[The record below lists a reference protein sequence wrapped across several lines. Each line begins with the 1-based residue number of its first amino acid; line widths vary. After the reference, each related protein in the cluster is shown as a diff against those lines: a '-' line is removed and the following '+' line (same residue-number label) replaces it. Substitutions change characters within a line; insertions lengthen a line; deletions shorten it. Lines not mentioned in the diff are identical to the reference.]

1 MKTLLA
7 AVFAALVFAGSPARA
22 ETHAYLMHSVATQ
35 ATNPEWRAQAT
46 ELEAIYVALE
56 KQSGVDAKLVY
67 SSDPDVNAFATD
79 VGDEKVV
86 VVQDGLVEYVKED
99 RDAVAAAL
107 GHELAH
113 HKADHIRAGRRKQEG
128 VRILGAILGAVV
140 GAKIGEHN
148 GVLAGAVSGAAVG
161 VGANLIALKFNRN
174 QELEA
179 DRLSVDWLIA
189 AGYNPQGMLR
199 LQKKLGE
206 LSGSHAHSAIL
217 STHPTSEK
225 RYAAAEQLIA
235 SRAPPQDLL
244 QRPQQPLV
252 SEHDL
257 ADAVTAIGHA
267 EDARIA
273 EVLKPSGTPAA
284 ALLESGEGMRFDA
297 YASLSN
303 ELALVGDRGK
313 PSVLARHKLTDAKLT
328 ALNQTYSARMAQ
340 DPAMAEYFSVYF
352 FRASQGRL
360 AAYGRDL
367 ADSYEKGQPLK
378 LEPPYPL
385 ETARTLFAEM
395 SRRGAPNLD
404 DAQRAAAESEVLKA
418 QNLSYYDFL
427 IAHNW
432 WSRKA
437 RVQALAGDSS
447 LLSAYYSIDADA
459 DSDADTDTDN
469 AEAAGVHIGNNVHI
483 GSGVHIGAGAKTD
496 HDAAVH
502 AETDDAANTH

>member
-7 AVFAALVFAGSPARA
+7 TVFAALVFAGGPARA

-46 ELEAIYVALE
+46 ELETIYAALE
-56 KQSGVDAKLVY
+56 RQSGVDAKLIY
-67 SSDPDVNAFATD
+67 SSDSDVNAFATD
-79 VGDEKVV
+79 VGDEKIV

-113 HKADHIRAGRRKQEG
+113 HKADHIRAGRRKQDG

-140 GAKIGEHN
+140 GAKVGEHN

-161 VGANLIALKFNRN
+161 VGANLIALKFNRS

-206 LSGSHAHSAIL
+206 LSGSRAHSAIL

-225 RYAAAEQLIA
+225 RYAAAVQLIA
-235 SRAPPQDLL
+235 SRAPSQDLL

-257 ADAVTAIGHA
+257 AEATAAIGQV

-273 EVLKPSGTPAA
+273 EILKPSGAPAA
-284 ALLESGEGMRFDA
+284 ALLESGDGLRFDA
-297 YASLSN
+297 YATLSN
-303 ELALVGDRGK
+303 ELVFAGDKGK
-313 PSVLARHKLTDAKLT
+313 PTVLARHKLTEAKLSDLT
-328 ALNQTYSARMAQ
+328 ETYSARMAQ
-340 DPAMAEYFSVYF
+340 DPAMAEYFSVNF

-385 ETARTLFAEM
+385 ETARALFAEM
-395 SRRGAPNLD
+395 TTRGAPNLD
-404 DAQRAAAESEVLKA
+404 DRQRAAAESDVLKA

-447 LLSAYYSIDADA
+447 LLTAYYSLESQ
-459 DSDADTDTDN
+459 SDDTAGRE
-469 AEAAGVHIGNNVHI
+469 AEAAGVHIGGNVHI
-483 GSGVHIGAGAKTD
+483 GSGVHVGANAKAG
-496 HDAAVH
+496 HDD
-502 AETDDAANTH
+502 AEADDAAKTH